1 MSTVLDIVLL
11 EQAESVPLKTK
22 TSPPL
27 IGVCVGIIRVA
38 GGPVGLFA
46 PRECVKKEPVSGQ
59 SKSHKPIQGPA
70 DNTFIEFHTPAH
82 KQALTK

>member
-1 MSTVLDIVLL
+1 MSTILDVVHL
-11 EQAESVPLKTK
+11 EQAESVPLKIK

-27 IGVCVGIIRVA
+27 TGVCVWIIRVA
-38 GGPVGLFA
+38 GGPTGLSS
-46 PRECVKKEPVSGQ
+46 PRECGKKEPVSGQ

-82 KQALTK
+82 KQALAK